1 MNKVWMDEY
10 MDEQRDSK
18 HIYKKLKQWHGDQ
31 YYHHYK
37 RISLFQYIFLIL
49 IFPSIIVKLAF
60 LQFTPPVVSLMSLMT
75 DYDLNHSC
83 LMSSYESVRTDEA
96 SHVSGTTPDA
106 QPEQHSSSSPPS
118 LSTLDGLSQSHHLII
133 SQGLFSH
140 EPRNLAP
147 ITNKI
152 DNPQLVH
159 LIINY

>member
-1 MNKVWMDEY
+1 
-10 MDEQRDSK
+10 
-18 HIYKKLKQWHGDQ
+18 
-31 YYHHYK
+31 
-37 RISLFQYIFLIL
+37 
-49 IFPSIIVKLAF
+49 
-60 LQFTPPVVSLMSLMT
+60 MSLMT

-159 LIINY
+159 LIINYWIPIKCLSVSARQFSSPSTNMKRVLRQAYIWFNTVWRRKFPLIIINNDYILEINNCFEIIRK